1 MSTTLSDADRVAR
14 LAAELA
20 ELGRRLAWARF
31 ELLSMAPPPAA
42 PPPPHAVPPPVP
54 PHQPTSP
61 PPAQPTPPAQP
72 SPEPPNSRESQLNG
86 QLLPWAGGAITLI
99 GVVMFLALAAS
110 RGWFGVPARLVA
122 GGILGLVLVGLAHRV
137 HRRVEGQ
144 AGALALAGTGI

>member
-42 PPPPHAVPPPVP
+42 PPPPHAVPPHQR

-72 SPEPPNSRESQLNG
+72 PAEPPNNRESQLNG